1 MAVSDP
7 PGPPDAASIDEPI
20 EAILVDTDD
29 DEEPAPGP
37 GSATSAAASSCS

>member
-7 PGPPDAASIDEPI
+7 PRSEDAASLDEPI

-29 DEEPAPGP
+29 EPTPKPASP
-37 GSATSAAASSCS
+37 TSAVASTCS